1 MRTKKYITL
10 ILLLLGVVAAHSQER
25 RKEIRIDFR
34 VNVTTIDSTYSDNAA
49 NLKDII
55 NYLQFINS
63 DSTITIL
70 EVSFCGAA
78 SPEGSDQLNRKLALG
93 RLTSLEKVVR
103 QEVEIPDSIISRNDS
118 YIPWDYLKELIEA
131 RNMPYKSEILEILN
145 EDGQLVD

>member
-1 MRTKKYITL
+1 MRIKKYYIAL

-55 NYLQFINS
+55 NYLRFINS

-78 SPEGSDQLNRKLALG
+78 SPEGSYQLNRKLAQG
-93 RLTSLEKVVR
+93 RLTSLEKLVR
-103 QEVEIPDSIISRNDS
+103 QEVEIPDSIIYPPVKDGGFDATVKD
-118 YIPWDYLKELIEA
+118 WDNQVNA
-131 RNMPYKSEILEILN
+131 DLEI
-145 EDGQLVD
+145 